1 MKNVGKEFE
10 DSIKRSIPSHILLY
24 RIPDAAQSFGGG
36 NLRFSRKNPFDFI
49 MWDSQYRTLYALE
62 MKTVSGKSV
71 SFERSLDEH
80 GDIHVHQIE
89 GLKEWSKY
97 DGIACGFIIEFRGI
111 ETTVFIEIHDFERIM
126 DEIQKKSF
134 TIADLDDHQIRYI
147 KIPQKKMRTRYKY
160 DISSFAEQVGRS
172 GDYVKEKVE
181 EIL

>member
-1 MKNVGKEFE
+1 
-10 DSIKRSIPSHILLY
+10 
-24 RIPDAAQSFGGG
+24 
-36 NLRFSRKNPFDFI
+36 
-49 MWDSQYRTLYALE
+49 
-62 MKTVSGKSV
+62 
-71 SFERSLDEH
+71 
-80 GDIHVHQIE
+80 
-89 GLKEWSKY
+89 
-97 DGIACGFIIEFRGI
+97 
-111 ETTVFIEIHDFERIM
+111 M

>member
-24 RIPDAAQSFGGG
+24 RIPDAAQSFSGG

-49 MWDSQYRTLYALE
+49 MWDSQYRILYALE

-89 GLKEWSKY
+89 GLKEWSNTTALPVGSLSNSEELKRLYLSKY
-97 DGIACGFIIEFRGI
+97 MILKELWMRFKRKALRLRIWMIIKFGI
-111 ETTVFIEIHDFERIM
+111 
-126 DEIQKKSF
+126 
-134 TIADLDDHQIRYI
+134 
-147 KIPQKKMRTRYKY
+147 
-160 DISSFAEQVGRS
+160 
-172 GDYVKEKVE
+172 
-181 EIL
+181 